1 MLQYE
6 PKAPYVRN
14 RDSAFTVMMD
24 VVIALLPLYFMAFYF
39 YGLRALMLGLASVA
53 AAVVSDFV
61 CILLEGKKP
70 YFRFCVCRCLCEACI
85 RRCGT
90 KRL

>member
-1 MLQYE
+1 
-6 PKAPYVRN
+6 
-14 RDSAFTVMMD
+14 MMD

-61 CILLEGKKP
+61 CILLEGQNNKGSQFPEIPGKKEIQTFIIHSIRGSE
-70 YFRFCVCRCLCEACI
+70 FRFTVVVYQ
-85 RRCGT
+85 T
-90 KRL
+90 KEKIK

>member
-70 YFRFCVCRCLCEACI
+70 ISGIFHRWLPV
-85 RRCGT
+85 
-90 KRL
+90 